1 MIGQDAAIIGKILR
15 RSDETLTA
23 TTEMSD
29 LRRLAL
35 TKVIEAAENRPARVW
50 AFRRQAP
57 VLDGGM
63 KNRRSWA
70 WLLVIPFGLPL
81 ALSVTTGC
89 TRAGGASA
97 ADPKT
102 DDDKAL
108 YAWGLMLG
116 RNASALAPSPA
127 ELELIKAGL
136 TDSVQKNKPKVDIDK
151 YGPDDRRGR
160 AQARQRAG
168 GGREGQDGEHSSRP
182 PPRRRGAVK
191 LPSGMVIK
199 TTRPGT
205 GAQPEAADRVKV
217 HYEGRLSDGV
227 GVRQLDQARRAGRL
241 PPRRRHQVLDRG
253 RRAHEGRR
261 EGDADLPV
269 RSRRTATRGGR
280 P

>member
-1 MIGQDAAIIGKILR
+1 
-15 RSDETLTA
+15 
-23 TTEMSD
+23 
-29 LRRLAL
+29 
-35 TKVIEAAENRPARVW
+35 
-50 AFRRQAP
+50 
-57 VLDGGM
+57 M

-151 YGPDDRRGR
+151 YGPMIDAVARKR
-160 AQARQRAG
+160 ANVRAEAEKG
-168 GGREGQDGEHSSRP
+168 
-182 PPRRRGAVK
+182 
-191 LPSGMVIK
+191 K
-199 TTRPGT
+199 T
-205 GAQPEAADRVKV
+205 A
-217 HYEGRLSDGV
+217 
-227 GVRQLDQARRAGRL
+227 LDQARRAGRL
-241 PPRRRHQVLDRG
+241 PLGRRHQVLDRG

-269 RSRRTATRGGR
+269 RAGVRRPGAAARDPGRRDAHLRRRAPRRHEGRADRDDGAAASERAACAEKRQQEVAPAAFALLYSTRRTALTGGAHSSS
-280 P
+280 